1 MTAKRCL
8 VLSAVFLLTSL
19 FAASA
24 FAAADIVLI
33 RDWDGIEISNGGW
46 YPFGAGG
53 PNVPDTR
60 RFRIYN
66 SGTNNLVIDNPT
78 TFLSGNGFSIIATPV
93 GTIHAGESTTFRVQ
107 FLASTPG
114 DYYGTITF
122 NTNDPDEDP
131 YVIHLWGAVNA
142 APAPEIAVFRN
153 WDDVPV
159 PDGGSF
165 TFPDAVA
172 GDPDSRRFR
181 ITNTG
186 TAPLTLANP
195 ASLVSGPCFHQIETP
210 VTPIAAGASS
220 WFRVRILCNT
230 PGTYTGTVSIQS
242 NDADEGSYDF
252 TVSGRVVAP
261 PGPDIAVFRNWDNV
275 AVPDGGSFTFP
286 DPVVAGTSESRR
298 FRITNT
304 GNAPLNLANP
314 ATLVSG
320 QCFHLIETPVTPIA
334 AGASSWFRVRIL
346 CNTPGTYTGTV
357 SIQSDDADENPY
369 DFTVSGTVVPAG
381 PDVPEIG
388 LYWDNTPVA
397 DGGSY
402 VYPNSVPTGQAAT
415 RTFRIEN
422 SGAATLTIGNPN
434 SLVSGTCFS
443 QTGPPPASSI
453 EPGSSTTFTVQV
465 QCSTAG
471 TKTGA
476 ITIQNNDG
484 NENPYDVA
492 LQAIV
497 GTVDF
502 NVSVTPGS
510 IRIRRGTSITA
521 TVRVTGASG
530 FNSDVSLSAANL
542 PSGTNA
548 SFQPAAI
555 RPGQSSTMT
564 IHAGNSGPFGDY
576 SIQVRGTAG
585 GVTHDATASLR
596 VTNPDALPTITAIQP
611 ETIPAGQTST
621 VILTGTNFTASTVT
635 IGGGTDRAFPTVTV
649 ASVSADGTRM
659 EVQVN
664 ATDPAVLHHYALYV
678 KNFHGEDGINF
689 RVVPPGP
696 VIDYWSP
703 SEAAG
708 GIYAMDVVGV
718 NLQGASVVSPGGGVS
733 VFDVDSS
740 EDQILS
746 AFIKV
751 ESGSSGPV
759 DLTIRGRDGVDAT
772 IHIDIREQRS
782 EIKQKTSTMANSKG
796 EPLFYMQ
803 ELKAREDLVPPTLA
817 YNPATVNGGFDF
829 QICAGWGRT
838 RSFGRVWTRTWFK
851 NPLTGEW
858 GPFGDELLANLHIG
872 EIRLLETSTFTRWFF
887 LEFSLN
893 FRVCYSDDSGFDW
906 DVEACISGSSGFHIP
921 IVGGLA
927 VEFEFCFGSPSR
939 YEIDLHGTGFLSF
952 INFHREGSTGGE
964 PEPLQCVRFTDLD
977 PASGSGER
985 TFEVELMGCCA
996 ENVGAGWGGE
1006 FYLGFMQVTSQH
1018 VGTAQPAQEGPQA
1031 CVTLQFSTTE
1041 AGAPFKTVDP
1051 YAIQNARIGILAGDG
1066 LHFRVEPQLNANQYS
1081 WGGAASGNGQEKFV
1095 QLNSPGNYEVTVT
1108 AQGTTRT
1115 ARITVWPVPPP
1126 PNQAGYLA
1134 EHAGFA
1140 TLGLALG
1147 AQAMLWANNT
1157 FGVDSVG
1164 NGRTDAARHA
1174 YWNCLMVTDVILM
1187 GPVAALGVS
1196 NAHEREGYEHGDFHN
1211 THVMDLE
1218 NNARAIDFSGQ
1229 LQTSQCAD
1237 RVIHAVES
1245 GELNIIV
1252 PGGNPG
1258 GTGLIVPSNLARS
1271 AALDLCTAPTIDVQP
1286 ASRTVSSGQPTQLS
1300 VSTTGGGA
1308 LSYQWYEGASGNIT
1322 TPVPGGTNRTLTVTP
1337 SATTSYWVRI
1347 SATCGTTDSNAATVM
1362 VCNPLQILSPPADE
1376 VVVIG
1381 NTATL
1386 TATAAGSGP
1395 LSYQW
1400 YEGTTGTTTNPVGT
1414 DAPTFTTP
1422 PVYDGRSYW
1431 VRVTDT
1437 CNGPRSVDSP
1447 AAAVTPVT
1455 QITRRQIAANTVN
1468 SLTSITANWTRPTQ
1482 PGSLLVAVMSSAHTA
1497 AVGAFSVPAG
1507 WQQAVGYE
1515 WNHLKSV
1522 IYYYPNNPGGRTS
1535 ETITTAGFRDSVL
1548 QLIEYVGA
1556 TAAPLDVT
1564 AFDGDHLPRSG
1575 AISTGTTQWMTQP
1588 KAVLVS
1594 AFSTLSLAN
1603 ISNPTNSFVEIDERP
1618 AYQDLTASV
1627 HERMVDSVAN
1637 YGHSASI
1644 DTAAEWLGLIAT
1656 FKSIDDCTT
1665 APVITAHP
1673 VSALINAAQSAT
1685 LSVTATGDGLG
1696 YQWYQGASGTVNNPV
1711 AGANSSTLVATPA
1724 ATTSYWAR
1732 VFSACGNADSNAA
1745 TVTVCSP
1752 LGIATHPL
1760 SQSVTSGFAAT
1771 LTVTA
1776 SGSGPFSYQ
1785 WYEGAS
1791 GTTTT
1796 PISGATNATY
1806 TTPALTA
1813 NKSYWVRVTSTCNGT
1828 TSANSNTANLTVS
1841 TASSIARRQIAA
1853 NTANSQ
1859 TSITTNW
1866 TQPTQAGSLLI
1877 AVLSAQH
1884 GAAVG
1889 NFTAPAGW
1897 QAANTSE
1904 WNNLK
1909 TTIYYYPNNPGGR
1922 TSETFSVV
1930 SFRELVLQLIEYTG
1944 ATAAPLDKV
1953 AANGDNAPSGGI
1965 VSTGTTP
1972 TTSQPKELI
1981 ITALSMMAPAT
1992 FTNPTN
1998 GFVKLD
2004 ERSVFSM
2011 ITAAVHERIV
2021 SAAGAYGHSAG
2032 VNANA
2037 QWIGAVA
2044 TFRSLDLCTGP
2055 PAITAQPAS
2064 TSINSGQTATLSVT
2078 ATTSGGTLS
2087 YQWYEGA
2094 SGVTTTPVGT
2104 NSASFTTPAL
2114 TATKSYWVRVSNEC
2128 GNVAS
2133 NATTVTVCIPPGIG
2147 THPAPATI
2155 NSGQTATL
2163 SVTATGSGPFTY
2175 QWYEGASGVTTTPV
2189 GTNSASFTTPAL
2201 TATKTYWV
2209 RVTSSCN
2216 GSVSVNSNAATV
2228 TVCTP
2233 PGIATQPASP
2243 SINSGQTATLSV
2255 VASGS
2260 GTFSYQW
2267 YEGASGTTTTPVG
2280 TNSASFTTPALTV
2293 TKSYWVRVTS
2303 SCNGTQSVN
2312 SNTAT
2317 VTVCNATGITT
2328 HPVSQTI
2335 NSGQTATLSVVASG
2349 SAPFTYQW
2357 YEGASGTTTTPVG
2370 TNSASF
2376 TTPALTATK
2385 SYWVKVTGGCGSAN
2399 SNAATI
2405 SVCTPPGIATQP
2417 ASQTISNGATAT
2429 LSVVA
2434 SGSGPFSYQWFEF
2447 ASGTTT
2453 TPVGTNSASYTT
2465 PALTATKSYWVRVTS
2480 SCNGTATANSNTA
2493 TITVNAPVLARRQL
2507 AANAVLSQLTITT
2520 NWTQPTQAGTLL
2532 VAVVSAERMTYPIA
2546 NWQPPAGWQ
2555 LAVSYE
2561 MARVKT
2567 SIYYYPNNPG
2577 GRTAETFGSGGYY
2590 DELVLQLAEY
2600 TGVVTASP
2608 LDKTAFNGDNSNT
2621 GSVDTGYTTQT
2632 SQAKELVI
2640 TGLTSY
2646 SATNFSGPS
2655 GGFIELDDRSPE
2667 FSPLT
2672 TAIHE
2677 RIVTTAGSWGHSAQV
2692 SDPAQWVGV
2701 VATFKAQ

>member
-8 VLSAVFLLTSL
+8 ILSAVFLLTSL
-19 FAASA
+19 FAATA
-24 FAAADIVLI
+24 FAAADIAVV
-33 RDWDGIEISNGGW
+33 REWDGVEVANGGW
-46 YPFGAGG
+46 FPFGAGG

-66 SGTNNLVIDNPT
+66 TGNNNLVIDNPT
-78 TFLSGNGFSIIATPV
+78 TLVSGAGFSMIAYPV
-93 GTIHAGESTTFRVQ
+93 GTVHAGESTTFRVQ
-107 FLASTPG
+107 FLSSAPG
-114 DYYGTITF
+114 DHYGTITIQS
-122 NTNDPDEDP
+122 NDPNEDP
-131 YVIHLWGAVNA
+131 YVIHLWGAVTV
-142 APAPEIAVFRN
+142 APEIAVFRN
-153 WDDVPV
+153 WDDVPM

-165 TFPDAVA
+165 TFPDVVA
-172 GDPDSRRFR
+172 GSPDSRRFR

-186 TAPLTLANP
+186 TAPLNLANP
-195 ASLVSGPCFHQIETP
+195 ATLVSGPCFHQIETP
-210 VTPIAAGASS
+210 VTPIAAGASA
-220 WFRVRILCNT
+220 WLRVRILCNS
-230 PGTYTGTVSIQS
+230 PGTYTGTVSIQN
-242 NDADEGSYDF
+242 NDADESSYDF
-252 TVSGRVVAP
+252 SVSGRVVAP
-261 PGPDIAVFRNWDNV
+261 PGPEIAVSRSWDNV
-275 AVPDGGSFTFP
+275 AVPDGGSFMFP
-286 DPVVAGTSESRR
+286 DPVVAGTTDSRR

-304 GNAPLNLANP
+304 GNAPLNLGNP
-314 ATLVSG
+314 AALVTG
-320 QCFHLIETPVTPIA
+320 PCFHQIEAPVTPIA
-334 AGASSWFRVRIL
+334 AGASAWFRVRIL
-346 CNTPGTYTGTV
+346 CSTPGPYTGTV
-357 SIQSDDADENPY
+357 SIQSNDADENPY
-369 DFTVSGTVVPAG
+369 DFTISGTVVPAG

-388 LYWDNTPVA
+388 LYRQWDNTAVP

-402 VYPNSVPTGQAAT
+402 VYPNAVPINQAES

-422 SGAATLTIGNPN
+422 GGTAPLTIGNPN

-453 EPGSSTTFTVQV
+453 AAGSSTTFTVQM

-471 TKTGA
+471 THTGA

-484 NENPYDVA
+484 DENPYNVA
-492 LQAIV
+492 LQAVV

-502 NVSVTPGS
+502 SVSVTPGS
-510 IRIRRGTSITA
+510 YRVRRGTSIRA
-521 TVRVTGASG
+521 TVRVTGGAG

-542 PSGTNA
+542 PSGTTA
-548 SFQPAAI
+548 SFQPASI

-576 SIQVRGTAG
+576 SIRVKGTAG

-596 VTNPDALPTITAIQP
+596 VTDPDALPVITAIQP
-611 ETIPAGQTST
+611 EKIPAGQTTT
-621 VILTGTNFTASTVT
+621 VVLTGTHFNASTVT
-635 IGGGTDRAFPTVTV
+635 VGNGTDRAFPTITV
-649 ASVSADGTRM
+649 SSVSADGTRM
-659 EVQVN
+659 EVQIN

-708 GIYAMDVVGV
+708 GTYAMDVIGA

-733 VFDVDSS
+733 VFDVDNS
-740 EDQILS
+740 EDELLS

-751 ESGSSGPV
+751 EAGSSGPV
-759 DLTIRGRDGVDAT
+759 DVTIRGRDGVDAT
-772 IHIDIREQRS
+772 IHIDIREQRT
-782 EIKQKTSTMANSKG
+782 EIQQKTSAMTTSKG
-796 EPLFYMQ
+796 EPLFYVQ
-803 ELKAREDLVPPTLA
+803 ELKAREDLVPPKLA
-817 YNPATVNGGFDF
+817 KNPVSAEDFGFE
-829 QICAGWGRT
+829 ICAGWGRS
-838 RSFGRVWTRTWFK
+838 RSIGRVWTRTWFK
-851 NPLTGEW
+851 NPVSGEW
-858 GPFGDELLANLHIG
+858 GPFGDELLANLTVG
-872 EIRLLETSTFTRWFF
+872 DVRLLETSTFSRWFY
-887 LEFSLN
+887 LSFSLN
-893 FRVCYSDDSGFDW
+893 FRVCFSDDSGFDW
-906 DVEACISGSSGFHIP
+906 DVEACISGGSGFHIP
-921 IVGGLA
+921 IVGGVA
-927 VEFEFCFGSPSR
+927 IEFEACLGSPSR
-939 YEIDLHGTGFLSF
+939 YEIDLQGTGFLSF
-952 INFHREGSTGGE
+952 INFHRQGSTGQ
-964 PEPLQCVRFTDLD
+964 PEPLQCTRFTDLD

-985 TFEVELMGCCA
+985 TFQVELIGCCA
-996 ENVGAGWGGE
+996 ENVGAAWGGE
-1006 FYLGFMQVTSQH
+1006 FYLGHMEVNSEH
-1018 VGTAQPAQEGPQA
+1018 VGTARPAQGGPQA
-1031 CVTLQFSTTE
+1031 CINLR
-1041 AGAPFKTVDP
+1041 FKTTLPGASFTNVDP
-1051 YAIQNARIGILAGDG
+1051 HPDPDARIGVLRGDTLA
-1066 LHFRVEPQLNANQYS
+1066 FRGEPQLGANQYS
-1081 WGGAASGNGQEKFV
+1081 WGGAITGTGQERSVRFD
-1095 QLNSPGNYEVTVT
+1095 SPGNKEVTLT
-1108 AQGTTRT
+1108 ASGTTRR
-1115 ARITVWPVPPP
+1115 ARIAVFFEPPEP
-1126 PNQAGYLA
+1126 DEDTYAIQHPGNALRAHSLGVEANQWANS
-1134 EHAGFA
+1134 
-1140 TLGLALG
+1140 TLGP
-1147 AQAMLWANNT
+1147 T
-1157 FGVDSVG
+1157 THS
-1164 NGRTDAARHA
+1164 NGRNDAARHA
-1174 YWNCLMVTDVILM
+1174 YWNCIMAKDPDV
-1187 GPVAALGVS
+1187 GPDIAREAGT
-1196 NAHEREGYEHGDFHN
+1196 AHERTGFEQNFPHN
-1211 THVMDLE
+1211 TTVMDFE
-1218 NNARAIDFSGQ
+1218 NNVRGLAIAAEVQTRA
-1229 LQTSQCAD
+1229 QCAQA
-1237 RVIHAVES
+1237 VINA
-1245 GELNIIV
+1245 LNAGTLTILDDLD
-1252 PGGNPG
+1252 NEG
-1258 GTGLIVPSNLARS
+1258 GTGLLIPSNRVSS
-1271 AALDLCTAPTIDVQP
+1271 AALDLCTAPTIGVQP
-1286 ASRTVSSGQPTQLS
+1286 ASRTMNGGQATPLS
-1300 VSTTGGGA
+1300 VTATGGGA
-1308 LSYQWYEGASGNIT
+1308 LSYQWYEGASGDIT
-1322 TPVPGGTNRTLTVTP
+1322 TPAPGGTSRTLTVMP
-1337 SATTSYWVRI
+1337 AMTTSYWVRV
-1347 SATCGTTDSNAATVM
+1347 SATCGTRDSNAAIVTV
-1362 VCNPLQILSPPADE
+1362 CDSAQILRAPLDE

-1386 TATAAGSGP
+1386 TVSAAGSGT

-1400 YEGTTGTTTNPVGT
+1400 YEGTSGTTTNPVGT

-1422 PVYDGRSYW
+1422 QVYDERSYW

-1447 AAAVTPVT
+1447 TATVTPVT

-1468 SLTSITANWTRPTQ
+1468 SLTGITANWTRPTL
-1482 PGSLLVAVMSSAHTA
+1482 PGSLLVAVMSSAHVA
-1497 AVGAFSVPAG
+1497 AVGAFGVPAG

-1515 WNHLKSV
+1515 WNHLKTV

-1535 ETITTAGFRDSVL
+1535 ETFTTASFRDSVL

-1556 TAAPLDVT
+1556 TATPLDVT

-1588 KAVLVS
+1588 KAVLIS
-1594 AFSTLSLAN
+1594 AFSTLSQAN
-1603 ISNPTNSFVEIDERP
+1603 ISDPTNSFAEIDDRP
-1618 AYQDLTASV
+1618 AYHDLTAAV
-1627 HERMVDSVAN
+1627 HERMVDAVGN

-1644 DTAAEWLGLIAT
+1644 DTAAEWLGMIAT
-1656 FKSIDDCTT
+1656 FKSIDDCIT
-1665 APVITAHP
+1665 APVVTAHP
-1673 VSALINAAQSAT
+1673 LSAVVNATQSAT
-1685 LSVTATGDGLG
+1685 LSVTATGDGLS
-1696 YQWYQGASGTVNNPV
+1696 YQWYQGASGTVNNPI

-1724 ATTSYWAR
+1724 ATTSYWVR
-1732 VFSACGNADSNAA
+1732 VFDACGSANSNTA

-1752 LGIATHPL
+1752 PAIATHPL

-1771 LTVTA
+1771 LSVTPG
-1776 SGSGPFSYQ
+1776 GSGPFSYQ

-1813 NKSYWVRVTSTCNGT
+1813 NKSYWVRVISTCNGT
-1828 TSANSNTANLTVS
+1828 ASVNSNTANVTVS

-1897 QAANTSE
+1897 QVANTSE

-1972 TTSQPKELI
+1972 VTSQPKELI

-2004 ERSVFSM
+2004 ERSVLSM

-2032 VNANA
+2032 DSAGA
-2037 QWIGAVA
+2037 QWIGVVA

-2055 PAITAQPAS
+2055 PAITTQPAS
-2064 TSINSGQTATLSVT
+2064 RSIDSGQTATLSAT

-2094 SGVTTTPVGT
+2094 SGITTTPAGT
-2104 NSASFTTPAL
+2104 NSPTFTTPPL

-2133 NATTVTVCIPPGIG
+2133 NAATVTVCIPPAIG
-2147 THPAPATI
+2147 TQPAPATI

-2163 SVTATGSGPFTY
+2163 TVTATGSGPYTY

-2209 RVTSSCN
+2209 RVTSTCN
-2216 GSVSVNSNAATV
+2216 GSVPVNSNAATV
-2228 TVCTP
+2228 TVCAP
-2233 PGIATQPASP
+2233 PAIASQPASP
-2243 SINSGQTATLSV
+2243 SINSGQTATLSI

-2260 GTFSYQW
+2260 GPLSYQW

-2280 TNSASFTTPALTV
+2280 ANSASFTTPALTA
-2293 TKSYWVRVTS
+2293 TKTYWVRVTS
-2303 SCNGTQSVN
+2303 TCNGTQSVN

-2328 HPVSQTI
+2328 HPLSQTI
-2335 NSGQTATLSVVASG
+2335 NSGQTATLSVAAGG

-2357 YEGASGTTTTPVG
+2357 YEGPSGTTTTPVG

-2376 TTPALTATK
+2376 TTPALTVTK
-2385 SYWVKVTGGCGSAN
+2385 TYWVKVTGGCGSAN

-2405 SVCTPPGIATQP
+2405 TVCTPPGIATHP
-2417 ASQTISNGATAT
+2417 ASQTISSGAAAT

-2434 SGSGPFSYQWFEF
+2434 SGSGPFSYQWFEG

-2465 PALTATKSYWVRVTS
+2465 PALTATKSYWVRVTGT
-2480 SCNGTATANSNTA
+2480 CNGTATANSNTA

-2507 AANAVLSQLTITT
+2507 AASAVLSQLTITT

-2532 VAVVSAERMTYPIA
+2532 VAVVSAERGTYPIA

-2590 DELVLQLAEY
+2590 DEMVLQLAEY

-2608 LDKTAFNGDNSNT
+2608 LDKTAFNGDNANT
-2621 GSVDTGYTTQT
+2621 GSIDTGYTVQA

-2672 TAIHE
+2672 TAMHE
-2677 RIVTTAGSWGHSAQV
+2677 KIVTTAGSWGHSAQV
-2692 SDPAQWVGV
+2692 SDPSQWVGV
-2701 VATFKAQ
+2701 VATFKGQ

>member
-24 FAAADIVLI
+24 FAGADIVVV

-66 SGTNNLVIDNPT
+66 SGTSNLIINNPT

-114 DYYGTITF
+114 DYYGAITF

-165 TFPDAVA
+165 TFPDEVA
-172 GDPDSRRFR
+172 GISDSRRFR

-186 TAPLTLANP
+186 TAPLILGNP
-195 ASLVSGPCFHQIETP
+195 ATLVSGPCFHQIETP
-210 VTPIAAGASS
+210 VTPIAAGASG

-252 TVSGRVVAP
+252 TVSGRVMPP

-286 DPVVAGTSESRR
+286 DPVVAGVSDSRR

-304 GNAPLNLANP
+304 GNAPLNLTNP
-314 ATLVSG
+314 TTLVTG
-320 QCFHLIETPVTPIA
+320 PCFHLIETPATPIA
-334 AGASSWFRVRIL
+334 AGASGWFRVRIL

-369 DFTVSGTVVPAG
+369 DFTVSGTVTPAG

-388 LYWDNTPVA
+388 LYYDNTAVA

-402 VYPNSVPTGQAAT
+402 VFPNSVPTGQAAT

-422 SGAATLTIGNPN
+422 SGTATLTIANPN

-453 EPGSSTTFTVQV
+453 APGANTTFTVQV

-492 LQAIV
+492 LQALV

-502 NVSVTPGS
+502 SVSVTPGS
-510 IRIRRGTSITA
+510 MRIRRGTSITA

-542 PSGTNA
+542 PSGTNV
-548 SFQPAAI
+548 SFQPASI
-555 RPGQSSTMT
+555 RPGQSSTMM

-596 VTNPDALPTITAIQP
+596 VTNPNALPTISAIQP
-611 ETIPAGQTST
+611 ETIPAGHTST
-621 VILTGTNFTASTVT
+621 VTLTGTNFTASTVT
-635 IGGGTDRAFPTVTV
+635 IGGGTDRAFPTLTV

-708 GIYAMDVVGV
+708 GIYAMDVVGA

-733 VFDVDSS
+733 VFDVDNS
-740 EDQILS
+740 EDETLS
-746 AFIKV
+746 AFLKV

-772 IHIDIREQRS
+772 IHIDIRQQRS
-782 EIKQKTSTMANSKG
+782 DIQQKTSAMKNSKG
-796 EPLFYMQ
+796 EPLFYIQ
-803 ELKAREDLVPPTLA
+803 DLKAREDLVPPTLA
-817 YNPATVNGGFDF
+817 HLPATVNGGFDF

-838 RSFGRVWTRTWFK
+838 RSHGRVWTRTWFK

-858 GPFGDELLANLHIG
+858 GPFGDEVLANLHIG

-906 DVEACISGSSGFHIP
+906 DVEACISVSTGFHIP
-921 IVGGLA
+921 IVGGVA
-927 VEFEFCFGSPSR
+927 IEFEACLGSPSR
-939 YEIDLHGTGFLSF
+939 YEIDLTGTGFLSF
-952 INFHREGSTGGE
+952 INFHREGSTGGGA
-964 PEPLQCVRFTDLD
+964 PEPLQCTRFTDLD

-985 TFEVELMGCCA
+985 TFQVEQIGCCA
-996 ENVGAGWGGE
+996 ESIGAGWSGD
-1006 FYLGFMQVTSQH
+1006 FYLGTMQVTNQH
-1018 VGTAQPAQEGPQA
+1018 VGTTQPAPAGSPA
-1031 CVTLQFSTTE
+1031 CLTLEFSTTE
-1041 AGAPFKTVDP
+1041 PNAPFRTVDP
-1051 YAIQNARIGILAGDG
+1051 YSIPDPRIGILAGDG
-1066 LHFRVEPQLNANQYS
+1066 LHFRAQPQLNANQYS
-1081 WGGAASGNGQEKFV
+1081 WGGAASGNGQEKFI
-1095 QLNSPGNYEVTVT
+1095 QLNTPGIYEVTLT

-1115 ARITVWPVPPP
+1115 ARIVVYPVPQP
-1126 PNQAGYLA
+1126 PNQVEYFNQHPANALA
-1134 EHAGFA
+1134 A
-1140 TLGLALG
+1140 LAFKVE
-1147 AQAMLWANNT
+1147 ADHWSEST
-1157 FGVDSVG
+1157 FGPDQG
-1164 NGRTDAARHA
+1164 NGRTDAGRHS
-1174 YWNCLMVTDVILM
+1174 YWVCIMAKAPLIGHD
-1187 GPVAALGVS
+1187 GALEIS
-1196 NAHEREGYEHGDFHN
+1196 NAHEREGYENGDFHN
-1211 THVMDLE
+1211 THVMDLG
-1218 NNARAIDFSGQ
+1218 NNAKALAFSDQ
-1229 LQTSQCAD
+1229 LQNRDQCAQ
-1237 RVIHAVES
+1237 RVIQAVNS
-1245 GELNIIV
+1245 GELTIIE
-1252 PGGNPG
+1252 PGSNPG
-1258 GTGLIVPSNLARS
+1258 GTGLLVPSNRAS
-1271 AALDLCTAPTIDVQP
+1271 AAAFDLCTAPTIDVQP
-1286 ASRTVSSGQPTQLS
+1286 VSQTITAGQPTQLS
-1300 VSTTGGGA
+1300 VSTTGGGG
-1308 LSYQWYEGASGNIT
+1308 LSYQWYEGASGNTT

-1347 SATCGTTDSNAATVM
+1347 SATCGTTDSNAATVT

-1386 TATAAGSGP
+1386 TVTAAGSGP

-1422 PVYDGRSYW
+1422 PIYDGRSYW

-1447 AAAVTPVT
+1447 AATVTAVT

-1497 AVGAFSVPAG
+1497 AVGAFTVPAG

-1515 WNHLKSV
+1515 WNHLKTT

-1556 TAAPLDVT
+1556 TATPLDVT
-1564 AFDGDHLPRSG
+1564 AFDGDHQPRSG
-1575 AISTGTTQWMTQP
+1575 LISTGTTQWMTQP

-1627 HERMVDSVAN
+1627 HERMVDAVAN

-1711 AGANSSTLVATPA
+1711 AGANSSTLIATPA
-1724 ATTSYWAR
+1724 ATASYWAR

-1745 TVTVCSP
+1745 TVTVCSAP
-1752 LGIATHPL
+1752 GIATHPL

-1771 LTVTA
+1771 LSVTP

-1785 WYEGAS
+1785 WYEGAT

-1796 PISGATNATY
+1796 PISGATSATY

-1813 NKSYWVRVTSTCNGT
+1813 NKSYWVRVTSTCNGAA
-1828 TSANSNTANLTVS
+1828 SVNSNTANITVS
-1841 TASSIARRQIAA
+1841 TASSIARRQLAA
-1853 NTANSQ
+1853 NSANSQ

-1866 TQPTQAGSLLI
+1866 TQPTQAGSLLV

-1884 GAAVG
+1884 NASVG
-1889 NFTAPAGW
+1889 NFTPPAGW
-1897 QAANTSE
+1897 QLATSYEMANVKSA
-1904 WNNLK
+1904 
-1909 TTIYYYPNNPGGR
+1909 IYYYPNHPGGR
-1922 TSETFSVV
+1922 TSETFGVAG
-1930 SFRELVLQLIEYTG
+1930 FRELVLQLIEYTG
-1944 ATAAPLDKV
+1944 ATTAPLDKV
-1953 AANGDNAPSGGI
+1953 VFNGDMVVNGGI
-1965 VSTGTTP
+1965 VSTGTTAA
-1972 TTSQPKELI
+1972 TSQAKEAVV
-1981 ITALSMMAPAT
+1981 TALTIMAPAT
-1992 FTNPTN
+1992 FTAPTN
-1998 GFVKLD
+1998 GFAKLD
-2004 ERSVFSM
+2004 EHSVLNL
-2011 ITAAVHERIV
+2011 ITAGVHERIV
-2021 SAAGAYGHSAG
+2021 STAGAYGHDAN
-2032 VNANA
+2032 VNANT
-2037 QWIGAVA
+2037 QWVGLVA
-2044 TFRSLDLCTGP
+2044 TFKSLDLCSAAP
-2055 PAITAQPAS
+2055 SITTQPAS
-2064 TSINSGQTATLSVT
+2064 SNVNSGGTATLTVT

-2133 NATTVTVCIPPGIG
+2133 NAATVTVCIPPAIG
-2147 THPAPATI
+2147 THPASTTI

-2163 SVTATGSGPFTY
+2163 TVTATGSGPLTY
-2175 QWYEGASGVTTTPV
+2175 QWYEGASGVTTTPA

-2209 RVTSSCN
+2209 RVTSTCN

-2243 SINSGQTATLSV
+2243 AINSGQTATLSV

-2260 GTFSYQW
+2260 GPFTYQW

-2328 HPVSQTI
+2328 HPASQTI
-2335 NSGQTATLSVVASG
+2335 NGGQTATLSVVAAG

-2376 TTPALTATK
+2376 TTPALTVGKT
-2385 SYWVKVTGGCGSAN
+2385 YWVKVTGGCGSAN

-2405 SVCTPPGIATQP
+2405 TVCTAPGIATQP

-2429 LSVVA
+2429 LNVVA
-2434 SGSGPFSYQWFEF
+2434 SGSGPFSYQWFEG

-2507 AANAVLSQLTITT
+2507 AANGVLSQLTITT

-2590 DELVLQLAEY
+2590 DEMVLQLAEY

-2621 GSVDTGYTTQT
+2621 GTIDTGYTAQT

-2655 GGFIELDDRSPE
+2655 GGFVELDDRSPE
-2667 FSPLT
+2667 YSPLT

-2677 RIVTTAGSWGHSAQV
+2677 KIVTTAGSWGHSAQV
-2692 SDPAQWVGV
+2692 ADPSQWVGV
-2701 VATFKAQ
+2701 VATFKGQ

>member
-1 MTAKRCL
+1 MTLKRRL
-8 VLSAVFLLTSL
+8 VLFAVFLLTSL
-19 FAASA
+19 LATSA
-24 FAAADIVLI
+24 FAASDIAVT
-33 RDWDGIEISNGGW
+33 REWDGVEISNGGW
-46 YPFGAGG
+46 LPFGAGG

-60 RFRIYN
+60 RVRIHNTGN
-66 SGTNNLVIDNPT
+66 SNLIIDNPT
-78 TFLSGNGFSIIATPV
+78 TLVSGAGFSMIASPV
-93 GTIHAGESTTFRVQ
+93 GTVHAGDSTTFRVQ
-107 FLASTPG
+107 FLASAPG
-114 DYYGTITF
+114 DYYGTITIQS
-122 NTNDPDEDP
+122 NDPDEDP
-131 YVIHLWGAVNA
+131 YVIHLWGAVTA
-142 APAPEIAVFRN
+142 APEIAVFRN
-153 WDDVPV
+153 WDDGPV

-165 TFPDAVA
+165 TFPDVVA
-172 GDPDSRRFR
+172 GSPDSRRFR

-186 TAPLTLANP
+186 NAPLNLANP
-195 ASLVSGPCFHQIETP
+195 AALVTGPCFSEIETP
-210 VTPIAAGASS
+210 ATPIAAGASA

-230 PGTYTGTVSIQS
+230 PGTYNGTVSIQS
-242 NDADEGSYDF
+242 NDADESSYDF
-252 TVSGRVVAP
+252 SVSGKVVAP
-261 PGPDIAVFRNWDNV
+261 PGPDLAVFRNWDNV

-286 DPVVAGTSESRR
+286 DPVVAGTSDSRR

-304 GNAPLNLANP
+304 GTAPLNLANP
-314 ATLVSG
+314 AALVTG
-320 QCFHLIETPVTPIA
+320 PCFHQIETPATPIA
-334 AGASSWFRVRIL
+334 AGASAWVRVRIL

-388 LYWDNTPVA
+388 LYWDTTAVP

-402 VYPNSVPTGQAAT
+402 VYPDAVPTGQAAT

-422 SGAATLTIGNPN
+422 SGTAPLNIGNPN

-443 QTGPPPASSI
+443 QTGPAPASPI
-453 EPGSSTTFTVQV
+453 AAGASTTFTVQV

-471 TKTGA
+471 TQTGA
-476 ITIQNNDG
+476 ITIQNDDG
-484 NENPYDVA
+484 NENPYNVA
-492 LQAIV
+492 LQAVV

-502 NVSVTPGS
+502 SVSALPGS
-510 IRIRRGTSITA
+510 YRVRRGASIRG

-530 FNSDVSLSAANL
+530 FNSDVTLSAANL
-542 PSGTNA
+542 PSGTTA
-548 SFQPAAI
+548 SFQPASI

-564 IHAGNSGPFGDY
+564 IRAGSSGPFGDY
-576 SIQVRGTAG
+576 SILVKGTAG
-585 GVTHDATASLR
+585 GVTHSATAALR
-596 VTNPDALPTITAIQP
+596 VTDPNALPTITAIQP
-611 ETIPAGQTST
+611 EKIPAGQTTT
-621 VILTGTNFTASTVT
+621 VVLTGTNFNGSTVT
-635 IGGGTDRAFPTVTV
+635 VGGGTDRAFPTIAV
-649 ASVSADGTRM
+649 SSISADGKRM

-664 ATDPAVLHHYALYV
+664 ATDPSVLHHYGLYV

-708 GIYAMDVVGV
+708 GTYAMDVVGV
-718 NLQGASVVSPGGGVS
+718 NLQGAQVISPGGGVS

-740 EDQILS
+740 EDEMLS
-746 AFIKV
+746 AFLKV
-751 ESGSSGPV
+751 DAGSSGPV
-759 DLTIRGRDGVDAT
+759 DVTIRGRDGVDAT
-772 IHIDIREQRS
+772 IRVDIREQRS
-782 EIKQKTSTMANSKG
+782 DIQQKTSAMLNSKG
-796 EPLFYMQ
+796 EPLFYVQ
-803 ELKAREDLVPPTLA
+803 DLKAREDLVPPTLA
-817 YNPATVNGGFDF
+817 NGQVSANGVDF
-829 QICAGWGRT
+829 EICASWGRT
-838 RSFGRVWTRTWFK
+838 RSIGRVWTRTWFK
-851 NPLTGEW
+851 NPATGEW
-858 GPFGDELLANLHIG
+858 GPFGDELLANLTIG
-872 EIRLLETSTFTRWFF
+872 DVRLLETSTFSRWFY

-893 FRVCYSDDSGFDW
+893 FRVCFSDDSGFDW
-906 DVEACISGSSGFHIP
+906 DVEACISGGFGFHIP
-921 IVGGLA
+921 IVGGVS
-927 VEFEFCFGSPSR
+927 VEFEACLGSPSS
-939 YEIDLHGTGFLSF
+939 YEIDLKGTGFLSF
-952 INFHREGSTGGE
+952 INFHREGNTGQ

-977 PASGSGER
+977 PTSGSGER

-1006 FYLGFMQVTSQH
+1006 FYLGYMEVNSQH
-1018 VGTAQPAQEGPQA
+1018 VGTAQPAQQGPQA
-1031 CVTLQFSTTE
+1031 CINLQFSTTE
-1041 AGAPFKTVDP
+1041 PGAPYKTVDP

-1066 LHFRVEPQLNANQYS
+1066 LHFRAEPQLNANQYS
-1081 WGGAASGNGQEKFV
+1081 WGGVASGTGQEKFV

-1115 ARITVWPVPPP
+1115 ARITVWPVPYP
-1126 PNQAGYLA
+1126 PNQAGYA
-1134 EHAGFA
+1134 EQHAAWAAG
-1140 TLGLALG
+1140 GLITA
-1147 AQAMLWANNT
+1147 AQAKQWAINT

-1174 YWNCLMVTDVILM
+1174 YWNCLMVTDILM
-1187 GPVAALGVS
+1187 GPEAALGVS
-1196 NAHEREGYEHGDFHN
+1196 NAHERQGYENGDFHN
-1211 THVMDLE
+1211 THVMDFE
-1218 NNARAIDFSGQ
+1218 NNARAIEFSGQ

-1252 PGGNPG
+1252 PGANPG

-1286 ASRTVSSGQPTQLS
+1286 APRTMNSGQPAQLS
-1300 VSTTGGGA
+1300 VGASGGGA
-1308 LSYQWYEGASGNIT
+1308 LSYQWYEGASGDISA
-1322 TPVPGGTNRTLTVTP
+1322 PVPGGTNSELSVMP
-1337 SATTSYWVRI
+1337 AVTTSYWVRV
-1347 SATCGTTDSNAATVM
+1347 SATCGTTDSHAAIVTV
-1362 VCNPLQILSPPADE
+1362 CDPLLILTPPADD
-1376 VVVIG
+1376 VVIAG

-1386 TATAAGSGP
+1386 TVSAAGGGT
-1395 LSYQW
+1395 LNYQW

-1414 DAPTFTTP
+1414 DSPVFTTP
-1422 PVYDGRSYW
+1422 QIFDTRSYW

-1447 AAAVTPVT
+1447 TATVTAVT
-1455 QITRRQIAANTVN
+1455 QITRRQIAANSVN

-1482 PGSLLVAVMSSAHTA
+1482 PGSLLVAVMSSSHTG
-1497 AVGAFSVPAG
+1497 AVGAFGVPAG

-1515 WNHLKSV
+1515 WNHLKTV

-1535 ETITTAGFRDSVL
+1535 ETVTTAGFRDSVL
-1548 QLIEYVGA
+1548 QLIEYTGA
-1556 TAAPLDVT
+1556 TATPLDVT
-1564 AFDGDHLPRSG
+1564 AFDGDNQPRSG
-1575 AISTGTTQWMTQP
+1575 EISTGTTQWMTQP

-1594 AFSTLSLAN
+1594 AFSTLAQAN
-1603 ISNPTNSFVEIDERP
+1603 ISNPTDSFIEIDDRQ
-1618 AYQDLTASV
+1618 AYQDLTAAV
-1627 HERMVDSVAN
+1627 HERMVDAVGN
-1637 YGHSASI
+1637 YGHSANI
-1644 DTAAEWLGLIAT
+1644 DTAAEWLGMIAT

-1665 APVITAHP
+1665 APAVTADP
-1673 VSALINAAQSAT
+1673 VSAVINATQSTT
-1685 LSVTATGDGLG
+1685 LSVTASGGELS
-1696 YQWYQGASGTVNNPV
+1696 YQWYRGASGVMSDPV
-1711 AGANSSTLVATPA
+1711 AGANSPSLIVTPA

-1732 VFSACGNADSNAA
+1732 VFNACGSANSNAA

-1752 LGIATHPL
+1752 VGIATQPL

-1771 LTVTA
+1771 LNVTA

-1791 GTTTT
+1791 GTTTS

-1806 TTPALTA
+1806 TTPALTT
-1813 NKSYWVRVTSTCNGT
+1813 NKSYWVRVTGTCNGT
-1828 TSANSNTANLTVS
+1828 TSVNSNTANITVS

-1884 GAAVG
+1884 NAAVG

-1897 QAANTSE
+1897 QVANTSE

-1922 TSETFSVV
+1922 TSETFSVA

-1965 VSTGTTP
+1965 VSTGTTA

-2004 ERSVFSM
+2004 ERSVLNL

-2021 SAAGAYGHSAG
+2021 SAAGAYGHSAD
-2032 VNANA
+2032 VDASA
-2037 QWIGAVA
+2037 QWIGTVA
-2044 TFRSLDLCTGP
+2044 TFRSLDLCSAP
-2055 PAITAQPAS
+2055 PTITTQPAS
-2064 TSINSGQTATLSVT
+2064 QSINSGQTATLSVT

-2094 SGVTTTPVGT
+2094 SGITTTPVGA
-2104 NSASFTTPAL
+2104 NSATFTTPAL

-2133 NATTVTVCIPPGIG
+2133 NAATVTVCVPPAIG
-2147 THPAPATI
+2147 THPLSTTI

-2201 TATKTYWV
+2201 SASKTYWV

-2216 GSVSVNSNAATV
+2216 GSVAVNSNAASV
-2228 TVCTP
+2228 TVCAP
-2233 PGIATQPASP
+2233 PAIATQPASP
-2243 SINSGQTATLSV
+2243 SINSGQTATLTV

-2260 GTFSYQW
+2260 GPFSYQW

-2280 TNSASFTTPALTV
+2280 TNSASFTTPALTA

-2335 NSGQTATLSVVASG
+2335 NSGQTATLSVAASG

-2357 YEGASGTTTTPVG
+2357 YEGPSGTTTTPVG

-2385 SYWVKVTGGCGSAN
+2385 TYWVKVTGGCGSAN

-2405 SVCTPPGIATQP
+2405 TVCTPPGIATQP
-2417 ASQTISNGATAT
+2417 ASQTISSGAAAT

-2434 SGSGPFSYQWFEF
+2434 SGSGPFSYQWFEG

-2480 SCNGTATANSNTA
+2480 TCNGTATANSNTA

-2590 DELVLQLAEY
+2590 DEMVLQLAEY

-2608 LDKTAFNGDNSNT
+2608 LDKTAFNGDNANT
-2621 GSVDTGYTTQT
+2621 GYVDTGYTAQT

-2655 GGFIELDDRSPE
+2655 GGFVELDDRSPE
-2667 FSPLT
+2667 YSPLT
-2672 TAIHE
+2672 TAMHE
-2677 RIVTTAGSWGHSAQV
+2677 KIVTTAGSWGHSAQV
-2692 SDPAQWVGV
+2692 SDPSQWVGV
-2701 VATFKAQ
+2701 VATFKGQ

>member
-1 MTAKRCL
+1 MSPTGARCL
-8 VLSAVFLLTSL
+8 VLSAVCLLTSL

-24 FAAADIVLI
+24 FAAGDIAVV
-33 RDWDGIEISNGGW
+33 RDWDGVEISNGGW

-78 TFLSGNGFSIIATPV
+78 TFLSGAGFSIIAPPV
-93 GTIHAGESTTFRVQ
+93 GTVHAGESTTFRVQ
-107 FLASTPG
+107 FLASAPG
-114 DYYGTITF
+114 DYYGAITF

-131 YVIHLWGAVNA
+131 YVIHLWGAVTA

-165 TFPDAVA
+165 TFPDVVA
-172 GDPDSRRFR
+172 GSPDSRRFR

-186 TAPLTLANP
+186 TAPLSLGNP
-195 ASLVSGPCFHQIETP
+195 ATLVTGPCFHQIETP
-210 VTPIAAGASS
+210 VTPIAAGASA
-220 WFRVRILCNT
+220 WFRVRILCNS
-230 PGTYTGTVSIQS
+230 PGTYAGTVSIQS
-242 NDADEGSYDF
+242 NDADESSYDF

-286 DPVVAGTSESRR
+286 DPVVAGISDSRR

-304 GNAPLNLANP
+304 GTAPLNLGNP
-314 ATLVSG
+314 ATLVTG
-320 QCFHLIETPVTPIA
+320 ACFSEIETPVTPIA
-334 AGASSWFRVRIL
+334 AGASAWFRVRIL
-346 CNTPGTYTGTV
+346 CNSPGTYTGTV

-369 DFTVSGTVVPAG
+369 DFTLSGTVVPAG

-388 LYWDNTPVA
+388 LYWDNTAVP

-402 VYPNSVPTGQAAT
+402 VYPNSVPAGQAAS

-422 SGAATLTIGNPN
+422 SGTATLTVGNPN

-453 EPGSSTTFTVQV
+453 APGSSTTFTVQV
-465 QCSTAG
+465 LCSTAG

-476 ITIQNNDG
+476 VTIQNNDG

-502 NVSVTPGS
+502 SVSVTPGS
-510 IRIRRGTSITA
+510 NRVRRGTSIRA

-542 PSGTNA
+542 PSGTTA

-576 SIQVRGTAG
+576 SFRVNGTAG

-596 VTNPDALPTITAIQP
+596 VTDPNALPAITAIQP
-611 ETIPAGQTST
+611 ETIPAGHTST
-621 VILTGTNFTASTVT
+621 VILTGTNFNASTVT
-635 IGGGTDRAFPTVTV
+635 VGNGTDRAFPTITV
-649 ASVSADGTRM
+649 LSVSADGTRM

-664 ATDPAVLHHYALYV
+664 ATDPAVLHHYGLYV

-708 GIYAMDVVGV
+708 GTYAMDVVGV
-718 NLQGASVVSPGGGVS
+718 NLQGAWVVSPGGGVS
-733 VFDVDSS
+733 VFDIDNS

-746 AFIKV
+746 AFIKI
-751 ESGSSGPV
+751 EAGSSGPV

-772 IHIDIREQRS
+772 IHIDIHQQRS
-782 EIKQKTSTMANSKG
+782 EIHQKTSAMTTSKG
-796 EPLFYMQ
+796 EPLFYVQ
-803 ELKAREDLVPPTLA
+803 ELKPREDLVPPTLA
-817 YNPATVNGGFDF
+817 HNPATVNGGFDF
-829 QICAGWGRT
+829 QICAEWGRS
-838 RSFGRVWTRTWFK
+838 RSRGRVWTRTWFK

-872 EIRLLETSTFTRWFF
+872 EIKLLETSTFSRWFF
-887 LEFSLN
+887 LELSLN
-893 FRVCYSDDSGFDW
+893 FRVCYSDDWGFDW
-906 DVEACISGSSGFHIP
+906 DVTACISGSAGFHIP
-921 IVGGLA
+921 IVGGVAL
-927 VEFEFCFGSPSR
+927 EFEACFGSPSS
-939 YEIDLHGTGFLSF
+939 YEIDLKGTGFLSF
-952 INFHREGSTGGE
+952 INFHRRGSTGQ
-964 PEPLQCVRFTDLD
+964 PEPLQCTRFTDLD
-977 PASGSGER
+977 PGSGSGER
-985 TFEVELMGCCA
+985 TFQVELIGCCA

-1018 VGTAQPAQEGPQA
+1018 VGTARPAQEGPQA
-1031 CVTLQFSTTE
+1031 CLNLRFSTTE
-1041 AGAPFKTVDP
+1041 PGAPYATVDP
-1051 YAIQNARIGILAGDG
+1051 YPVSARIGILAGDG
-1066 LHFRVEPQLNANQYS
+1066 LHFRGEPQLNANQYS
-1081 WGGAASGNGQEKFV
+1081 WGGALSGTGQEKFI
-1095 QLNSPGNYEVTVT
+1095 QLNSPGNPEVTLT

-1115 ARITVWPVPPP
+1115 ARITVLPVPPP
-1126 PNQAGYLA
+1126 PNEFGYFRDHPALA
-1134 EHAGFA
+1134 V
-1140 TLGLALG
+1140 G
-1147 AQAMLWANNT
+1147 AQITAHEAGEWANNT
-1157 FGVDSVG
+1157 FGFDPVG

-1174 YWNCLMVTDVILM
+1174 YWNCIMVKDAAM
-1187 GPVAALGVS
+1187 GPEAALGIS
-1196 NAHEREGYEHGDFHN
+1196 TAHEREGFEAGTSHN
-1211 THVMDLE
+1211 TNVMDLE
-1218 NNARAIDFSGQ
+1218 NNKRGLEIGAQVQTRA
-1229 LQTSQCAD
+1229 QCAQA
-1237 RVIHAVES
+1237 VINA
-1245 GELNIIV
+1245 LNAGTLTIID
-1252 PGGNPG
+1252 PRENTG
-1258 GTGLIVPSNLARS
+1258 GTGLLVPSNRASS
-1271 AALDLCTAPTIDVQP
+1271 AALNLCTAPTIDVQP
-1286 ASRTVSSGQPTQLS
+1286 VSRTMNNGQPTQIS
-1300 VSTTGGGA
+1300 VAATGGGA
-1308 LSYQWYEGASGNIT
+1308 LSYQWYQGLSGDIT
-1322 TPVPGGTNRTLTVTP
+1322 TPVPGGTNSTLNVMP
-1337 SATTSYWVRI
+1337 AVTTSYWVRVI
-1347 SATCGTTDSNAATVM
+1347 ATCGTSDSNAAIVTV
-1362 VCNPLQILSPPADE
+1362 CDPTQILRPPADE

-1386 TATAAGSGP
+1386 TVSATGGSP

-1400 YEGTTGTTTNPVGT
+1400 YEGTTGTTTNPVGA
-1414 DAPTFTTP
+1414 DAPTFTTA
-1422 PVYDGRSYW
+1422 PVYDERSYW

-1447 AAAVTPVT
+1447 TATITPVT

-1468 SLTSITANWTRPTQ
+1468 SLTSITTNWTRPTQ
-1482 PGSLLVAVMSSAHTA
+1482 PGSLLVAVMSSSHVA
-1497 AVGAFSVPAG
+1497 AVGAFGVPAG
-1507 WQQAVGYE
+1507 WQQAIGYE
-1515 WNHLKSV
+1515 WNHLKTT

-1535 ETITTAGFRDSVL
+1535 ETVTTAGFRDSVL

-1564 AFDGDHLPRSG
+1564 AFDGDHQPRSG

-1603 ISNPTNSFVEIDERP
+1603 ISNPTNSFVEIDDRP
-1618 AYQDLTASV
+1618 AYQDLTAAV
-1627 HERMVDSVAN
+1627 HERMVDAVAN

-1644 DTAAEWLGLIAT
+1644 DTATEWLGMIAT

-1673 VSALINAAQSAT
+1673 VSTLINAGQSAA
-1685 LSVTATGDGLG
+1685 LSVTATGGGLS

-1711 AGANSSTLVATPA
+1711 AGANGSTLPATPN

-1732 VFSACGNADSNAA
+1732 VANACGTANSNAA

-1760 SQSVTSGFAAT
+1760 SQSVTSGFAAA
-1771 LTVTA
+1771 LTVTP

-1785 WYEGAS
+1785 WYEGVS

-1813 NKSYWVRVTSTCNGT
+1813 NKSYWVRVTGTCSGT
-1828 TSANSNTANLTVS
+1828 TSVNSNTANLTVS

-1853 NTANSQ
+1853 TTANSQ

-1897 QAANTSE
+1897 QVANTSE

-1909 TTIYYYPNNPGGR
+1909 TAIYYYPNNPGGR
-1922 TSETFSVV
+1922 TSESFSVV

-1944 ATAAPLDKV
+1944 ATATPLDKV
-1953 AANGDNAPSGGI
+1953 AVNGDNAPSGGI

-1972 TTSQPKELI
+1972 MTSQPKELI

-2078 ATTSGGTLS
+2078 ATTSGGSLS

-2094 SGVTTTPVGT
+2094 SGVTSTPVGT
-2104 NSASFTTPAL
+2104 NSASFTSPAL

-2133 NATTVTVCIPPGIG
+2133 NAATVTVCISPGIG
-2147 THPAPATI
+2147 THPAPQTI

-2163 SVTATGSGPFTY
+2163 TVTATGSGTFTY

-2189 GTNSASFTTPAL
+2189 GTSSASFTTPAL
-2201 TATKTYWV
+2201 TATKMYWV
-2209 RVTSSCN
+2209 RVTSTCN

-2228 TVCTP
+2228 TVCAP
-2233 PGIATQPASP
+2233 PAIATQPASP

-2260 GTFSYQW
+2260 GPLSYQW
-2267 YEGASGTTTTPVG
+2267 YEGPSGTTTTHVG
-2280 TNSASFTTPALTV
+2280 TNSASFTTPALTI
-2293 TKSYWVRVTS
+2293 TRSYWVRVTS

-2335 NSGQTATLSVVASG
+2335 NSGQTALLSVVAGG

-2357 YEGASGTTTTPVG
+2357 YEGTSGTTTTPVG

-2385 SYWVKVTGGCGSAN
+2385 PYWVKVTGGCGSAN

-2405 SVCTPPGIATQP
+2405 TVCTAPGIATHP

-2434 SGSGPFSYQWFEF
+2434 SGSGPFSYQWFEG

-2453 TPVGTNSASYTT
+2453 TPVGTNTASYTT

-2480 SCNGTATANSNTA
+2480 TCNGTATANSNTA

-2507 AANAVLSQLTITT
+2507 AASAVLSQLTITT

-2532 VAVVSAERMTYPIA
+2532 VAVVSAERGWYPIA

-2590 DELVLQLAEY
+2590 DEMVLQLAEY

-2608 LDKTAFNGDNSNT
+2608 LDKTAFNGDMSNT
-2621 GSVDTGYTTQT
+2621 GSVDTGYTPQT

-2640 TGLTSY
+2640 TALTSY
-2646 SATNFSGPS
+2646 SATNFFGPS
-2655 GGFIELDDRSPE
+2655 QGFIELDDRSPE
-2667 FSPLT
+2667 YSPLT
-2672 TAIHE
+2672 TAVHE
-2677 RIVTTAGSWGHSAQV
+2677 KIVTTAGSWGHNAQV
-2692 SDPAQWVGV
+2692 SDPSQWVGV

>member
-1 MTAKRCL
+1 MTLKRCL
-8 VLSAVFLLTSL
+8 VLSALFLLASL
-19 FAASA
+19 FAATASA
-24 FAAADIVLI
+24 AGDIAVI
-33 RDWDGIEISNGGW
+33 RDWDGVEISNGGW

-66 SGTNNLVIDNPT
+66 GGNTNLIINNPM

-107 FLASTPG
+107 FLASAPG
-114 DYYGTITF
+114 DYYGEITF
-122 NTNDPDEDP
+122 DTNDPDEDP
-131 YVIHLWGAVNA
+131 YVVHLWGAVTA
-142 APAPEIAVFRN
+142 APSPEIAVFRN

-165 TFPDAVA
+165 TFPDVVA
-172 GDPDSRRFR
+172 GTSDSRRFR
-181 ITNTG
+181 IANTG
-186 TAPLTLANP
+186 NAPLTLGNP

-210 VTPIAAGASS
+210 VTPIAAGASA
-220 WFRVRILCNT
+220 WFRVRVLCNS

-242 NDADEGSYDF
+242 NDADESSYDF
-252 TVSGRVVAP
+252 SVSGRVVAP
-261 PGPDIAVFRNWDNV
+261 PGPDMAVFRNWDNV
-275 AVPDGGSFTFP
+275 AVPDGGSFTFS
-286 DPVVAGTSESRR
+286 DPVVAGTSDSRR

-304 GNAPLNLANP
+304 GNAPLNLVNP

-320 QCFHLIETPVTPIA
+320 QCFHQIETPATPIA
-334 AGASSWFRVRIL
+334 AGASGWFRVRIL

-369 DFTVSGTVVPAG
+369 DFTVTGTVVPAG

-388 LYWDNTPVA
+388 LSVDNTAVP

-402 VYPNSVPTGQAAT
+402 AFPNAVPTGQAES

-422 SGAATLTIGNPN
+422 SGTAPLTIGNPI

-453 EPGSSTTFTVQV
+453 APGTSTTFTVQV
-465 QCSTAG
+465 QCSNAG

-476 ITIQNNDG
+476 VTIQNNDG

-492 LQAIV
+492 LQAVV
-497 GTVDF
+497 GTVAF
-502 NVSVTPGS
+502 SVSVTPASSRVRRGAS
-510 IRIRRGTSITA
+510 IRA

-542 PSGTNA
+542 PSGITA
-548 SFQPAAI
+548 SFQPASI
-555 RPGQSSTMT
+555 RPGQSSAMT
-564 IHAGNSGPFGDY
+564 IRAGNSAQIGDF
-576 SIQVRGTAG
+576 SILVKGTAG
-585 GVTHDATASLR
+585 GVTQEAPASLR

-621 VILTGTNFTASTVT
+621 VTLTGTNFNGSTVT
-635 IGGGTDRAFPTVTV
+635 VGNSTERVFPTVTV
-649 ASVSADGTRM
+649 LSISANGTRM

-664 ATDPAVLHHYALYV
+664 ASDPAVLHHYALYV

-696 VIDYWSP
+696 VIDYWTP

-708 GIYAMDVVGV
+708 GTYAMDVVGV
-718 NLQGASVVSPGGGVS
+718 NLRGAAVVSPGGGVS

-740 EDQILS
+740 EDEMLS
-746 AFIKV
+746 AFLRI
-751 ESGSSGPV
+751 EGGSSGPV

-772 IHIDIREQRS
+772 IHIDIREQRT
-782 EIKQKTSTMANSKG
+782 EIQRKTSAMTNSKG
-796 EPLFYMQ
+796 EPMFYVQ

-817 YNPATVNGGFDF
+817 KSAVSSQSDFDF
-829 QICAGWGRT
+829 EICAHWGRT
-838 RSFGRVWTRTWFK
+838 RSIGRVWTRTWFK

-858 GPFGDELLANLHIG
+858 GPFGDEILANLHIG
-872 EIRLLETSTFTRWFF
+872 EIRLLETSTFSRWFF
-887 LEFSLN
+887 LEFSLG
-893 FRVCYSDDSGFDW
+893 FRVCYSDDFGFDW
-906 DVEACISGSSGFHIP
+906 DVTACISGGSGFHVP
-921 IVGGLA
+921 IVGGFAL
-927 VEFEFCFGSPSR
+927 EFEACFGSPSTYR
-939 YEIDLHGTGFLSF
+939 VDLQGTGFLSF
-952 INFHREGSTGGE
+952 INFHREGSTGTGQ
-964 PEPLQCVRFTDLD
+964 PEPLQCTRFTDLD
-977 PASGSGER
+977 PTSGSGER
-985 TFEVELMGCCA
+985 TFQVELMGCCA
-996 ENVGAGWGGE
+996 ENVGAGWSGD
-1006 FYLGFMQVTSQH
+1006 FYLGTMQVTNQH
-1018 VGTAQPAQEGPQA
+1018 VGTVQPAQGGTNS
-1031 CVTLQFSTTE
+1031 CLSLLFTTT
-1041 AGAPFKTVDP
+1041 ATGAPYATVDP
-1051 YAIQNARIGILAGDG
+1051 YPVSASIGVLAGDS
-1066 LHFRVEPQLNANQYS
+1066 LRFRGEPQLNANQYS
-1081 WGGAASGNGQEKFV
+1081 WGGALSGTGQEKV
-1095 QLNSPGNYEVTVT
+1095 LQVNSPGISEVTLT
-1108 AQGTTRT
+1108 AQGKTRT
-1115 ARITVWPVPPP
+1115 AGIISFPVPSP
-1126 PNQAGYLA
+1126 PNQFEYGQQ
-1134 EHAGFA
+1134 H
-1140 TLGLALG
+1140 LALG
-1147 AQAMLWANNT
+1147 AGGLITAQEAFEWSDRT
-1157 FGVDSVG
+1157 FGVEPN
-1164 NGRTDAARHA
+1164 NGRKDAARHA
-1174 YWNCLMVTDVILM
+1174 YWICIMVKDLAM
-1187 GPVAALGVS
+1187 GPEAALDIS
-1196 NAHEREGYEHGDFHN
+1196 NAHERTGYERGDFHN
-1211 THVMDLE
+1211 THVMDFR
-1218 NNARAIDFSGQ
+1218 NNARALAFSGQ
-1229 LQTSQCAD
+1229 LQSRGQCAQ
-1237 RVIHAVES
+1237 RVIDAVNS
-1245 GELNIIV
+1245 GELTIIE
-1252 PGGNPG
+1252 PAANPG
-1258 GTGLIVPSNLARS
+1258 GTGLLVPSNRRTS

-1286 ASRTVSSGQPTQLS
+1286 VSGTMNSDQPAQLS
-1300 VSTTGGGA
+1300 VGASGGGA
-1308 LSYQWYEGASGNIT
+1308 LTYQWYEGASGNIT

-1337 SATTSYWVRI
+1337 AATTSYWVRV
-1347 SATCGTTDSNAATVM
+1347 SATCGTSDSNAAIVTV
-1362 VCNPLQILSPPADE
+1362 CAPTQILRPPADE

-1386 TATAAGSGP
+1386 TVTATGGGA

-1400 YEGTTGTTTNPVGT
+1400 YEGTTGTTTSPVGT

-1422 PVYDGRSYW
+1422 PMFDARSYW
-1431 VRVTDT
+1431 VRVTAT

-1447 AAAVTPVT
+1447 TATVTAVT

-1468 SLTSITANWTRPTQ
+1468 SLTSITANWARPTQ
-1482 PGSLLVAVMSSAHTA
+1482 SGSLLVAVMSSAHTA

-1515 WNHLKSV
+1515 WNHLKTT

-1535 ETITTAGFRDSVL
+1535 ETFATAGFRDSVL

-1556 TAAPLDVT
+1556 TATPLDVT

-1594 AFSTLSLAN
+1594 AFSTLSQAN
-1603 ISNPTNSFVEIDERP
+1603 ISDPTNSFVEIDDRP
-1618 AYQDLTASV
+1618 AYHNLTAAV
-1627 HERMVDSVAN
+1627 HERMVDAVGN

-1644 DTAAEWLGLIAT
+1644 DTAAEWLGMIVT

-1665 APVITAHP
+1665 APVVTAHP
-1673 VSALINAAQSAT
+1673 LSAVVNATQSAT
-1685 LSVTATGDGLG
+1685 LSVTATGDGLS
-1696 YQWYQGASGTVNNPV
+1696 YQWYQGASGTVSNPV
-1711 AGANSSTLVATPA
+1711 AGANSSTFAATPA

-1732 VFSACGNADSNAA
+1732 VFNACGSANSNAA

-1752 LGIATHPL
+1752 PTIATHPL

-1771 LTVTA
+1771 LSVTPG
-1776 SGSGPFSYQ
+1776 GSGPFSYQ

-1796 PISGATNATY
+1796 PVSGATNATY

-1828 TSANSNTANLTVS
+1828 TSVNSNTANLTIS
-1841 TASSIARRQIAA
+1841 TASSISRRQIAA

-1909 TTIYYYPNNPGGR
+1909 TTIYYYSNNPGGR
-1922 TSETFSVV
+1922 TSESFSVV

-1953 AANGDNAPSGGI
+1953 AANGDHAPSGGI

-1972 TTSQPKELI
+1972 VTSQPKELI
-1981 ITALSMMAPAT
+1981 ITALSTMAPAT

-2021 SAAGAYGHSAG
+2021 SAAGAYGHSAD
-2032 VNANA
+2032 VSANG
-2037 QWIGAVA
+2037 QWIGVVA

-2055 PAITAQPAS
+2055 PTITTQPAS
-2064 TSINSGQTATLSVT
+2064 QSINSGQTATLSAT

-2094 SGVTTTPVGT
+2094 SGITTTPVGT

-2128 GNVAS
+2128 GNIAS
-2133 NATTVTVCIPPGIG
+2133 NAATVTVCIPPAIG
-2147 THPAPATI
+2147 THPAPSTI

-2163 SVTATGSGPFTY
+2163 TVTATGSGPFTY

-2209 RVTSSCN
+2209 RVTSTCN
-2216 GSVSVNSNAATV
+2216 GSVPVNSNAATV
-2228 TVCTP
+2228 TVCAP
-2233 PGIATQPASP
+2233 PAIATQPASP

-2255 VASGS
+2255 VAGGS
-2260 GTFSYQW
+2260 GPLSYQW

-2280 TNSASFTTPALTV
+2280 TNSASFTTPALTSSR
-2293 TKSYWVRVTS
+2293 SYWVRVTS

-2335 NSGQTATLSVVASG
+2335 NSGQTATLSVVAGG

-2357 YEGASGTTTTPVG
+2357 YEGPSGTTTTPVGTNSASFTTPALTVTKTYWVKVTGGCGSANSNAATITVCTPPGIATHPASQTIGSGAAATLSVVASGSGPFSYQWFEGASGTTTTPVG

-2385 SYWVKVTGGCGSAN
+2385 SYWV
-2399 SNAATI
+2399 
-2405 SVCTPPGIATQP
+2405 
-2417 ASQTISNGATAT
+2417 
-2429 LSVVA
+2429 
-2434 SGSGPFSYQWFEF
+2434 
-2447 ASGTTT
+2447 
-2453 TPVGTNSASYTT
+2453 
-2465 PALTATKSYWVRVTS
+2465 RVTS
-2480 SCNGTATANSNTA
+2480 TCNGTATANSNTA

-2507 AANAVLSQLTITT
+2507 AASAVLSQLTITT

-2532 VAVVSAERMTYPIA
+2532 VAVVSAERGWYPIA

-2561 MARVKT
+2561 MAHVKT

-2608 LDKTAFNGDNSNT
+2608 LDKTAFSGDMSNT
-2621 GSVDTGYTTQT
+2621 GNVDTGYTPQT

-2640 TGLTSY
+2640 TALTSN
-2646 SATNFSGPS
+2646 SATNFFGPS
-2655 GGFIELDDRSPE
+2655 QGFIELDDRSPE
-2667 FSPLT
+2667 YSPLT
-2672 TAIHE
+2672 TAVHE
-2677 RIVTTAGSWGHSAQV
+2677 KIVTTAGTWGHSAQV
-2692 SDPAQWVGV
+2692 SDPSQWVGV
-2701 VATFKAQ
+2701 VATFKGQ